1 MKRYFLSLFVCLLAV
16 GGALPSAAQNMYR
29 ERLPEEFSPTIDSWD
44 SNGGWNTQSY
54 PINRLVDGNMGTV
67 FLSPGEFVIVFCDVG
82 PTAAAAEAFSDG
94 IIFFSE
100 KADRGLI
107 VSKDK
112 SVKS

>member
-1 MKRYFLSLFVCLLAV
+1 MQGIRTPFESLKPLAIV
-16 GGALPSAAQNMYR
+16 
-29 ERLPEEFSPTIDSWD
+29 
-44 SNGGWNTQSY
+44 
-54 PINRLVDGNMGTV
+54 GTV

>member
-1 MKRYFLSLFVCLLAV
+1 MTHHTLE
-16 GGALPSAAQNMYR
+16 LP
-29 ERLPEEFSPTIDSWD
+29 
-44 SNGGWNTQSY
+44 
-54 PINRLVDGNMGTV
+54 
-67 FLSPGEFVIVFCDVG
+67 
-82 PTAAAAEAFSDG
+82 AAAEAFSDG